1 MMEHLNRFASA
12 LSQDVTLQ
20 RARRDGVRVVRA
32 LPRATSDYII
42 EKAPVVQ
49 WAPQYQPRWILYDV
63 LAGITIGVLLIPQ
76 ALAYAKIATIPG
88 QYGLMSSWLPNF
100 LYFIMGTS
108 KDMSTGPTSLMGL
121 LTAEII
127 RDFTQDGF
135 SPQTIAST
143 TAMCVGIWCLVVG
156 LFKLGFL
163 LEFVSI
169 PVLNGFISAAGIVIM
184 LGQIP
189 SLFGV
194 KVGSGTG
201 TIIHDLFKQIPDFD
215 GPTTGVGLGGIVLLL
230 ILQKVGEKWG
240 KKSKALWLVGLARSA
255 IVLVLFTGMSYGINK
270 NRVDDPV
277 FDLSKV
283 KSDGINAPK
292 MVPTTLIPRVFPR
305 AVAPFLAATIEHLAI
320 AKGFARRN
328 GYVIDPAQELVYLGV
343 TNFFN
348 SFFSSMPVGGAM
360 SRTAVNSATGVK
372 SPAYGLVAG
381 GFVVLSIFELTPALF
396 WIPKATLAA
405 IIVLAVW
412 SILTS
417 PKVFYHYWRT
427 SLTDFTASQL
437 AFWITLF
444 VSTEIGIGVAVGFQ
458 LVVHILSTTFSRIN
472 RETVFPLSPPSSSQP
487 QESAATPA
495 GSINTTTSIDN
506 DNNGSRG
513 AGGSGRRVIPSG
525 IHVFTPHVPIIF
537 FNAFALKAQ
546 CWDLI
551 QTYTS
556 SPSPA
561 ALASPSSRNWSTAG
575 QRRARLLRARAGVST
590 DPPTIEGVVLDL
602 RNVAAID
609 TTGIVSLRDLRDDL
623 KAYVGDN
630 DGGRKVEVKLVGV
643 TEGVRRR
650 FERFGWGLV
659 EVSRRGFESQGSV
672 AGESV
677 VGDSKDEGL
686 KEYMFL
692 EDAVWDCG
700 SGGRRDREVV
710 VLRESGGFK
719 GNGDEKV

>member
-1 MMEHLNRFASA
+1 MEYLRRVGEAIST
-12 LSQDVTLQ
+12 DRTIQ
-20 RARRDGVRVVRA
+20 RARRDSVRVARA
-32 LPRATSDYII
+32 LPRATGDYII

-49 WAPQYQPRWILYDV
+49 WAPRYQPRWLLYDA

-127 RDFTQDGF
+127 RDFTKEGF
-135 SPQTIAST
+135 SPQSIAST

-201 TIIHDLFKQIPDFD
+201 TIIHDLFAQIPDFD
-215 GPTTGVGLGGIVLLL
+215 GPTTGVGLGGIVLLVL
-230 ILQKVGEKWG
+230 LQKVGERWG
-240 KKSKALWLVGLARSA
+240 KKYKALWLIGLARSA
-255 IVLVLFTGMSYGINK
+255 IVLILFTGMSYGLNK
-270 NRVDDPV
+270 NRVNDPI
-277 FDLSKV
+277 FELSKV
-283 KSDGINAPK
+283 KSDGINSPV
-292 MVPTTLIPRVFPR
+292 MPPTDLIPKVFPR

-328 GYVIDPAQELVYLGV
+328 NYVIDPAQELVYLGV

-372 SPAYGLVAG
+372 SPAYGLIAG
-381 GFVVLSIFELTPALF
+381 GFVVLAIFELSPALF
-396 WIPKATLAA
+396 WIPKATLAS

-417 PKVFYHYWRT
+417 PKVFYHYWKT
-427 SLTDFTASQL
+427 SLVDFTASML
-437 AFWITLF
+437 AFWVTLF
-444 VSTEIGIGVAVGFQ
+444 VSTEVGIGAAVGFQ
-458 LVVHILSTTFSRIN
+458 LAYHILYTTFSRV
-472 RETVFPLSPPSSSQP
+472 RHLTVFPPTPPSSYILNRAP
-487 QESAATPA
+487 TPT
-495 GSINTTTSIDN
+495 GSISPSSSSNSPSVLPTHPTIPIPASI
-506 DNNGSRG
+506 
-513 AGGSGRRVIPSG
+513 P
-525 IHVFTPHVPIIF
+525 VFRPHVPLIF
-537 FNAFALKAQ
+537 FNAFSLKSQ
-546 CWDLI
+546 LWDAI

-556 SPSPA
+556 SP
-561 ALASPSSRNWSTAG
+561 LPSSTTSSSTRAKDRNWSTAG
-575 QRRARLLRARAGVST
+575 ERRARHLRSRAGVPS
-590 DPPTIEGVVLDL
+590 DPDAIRGVVVDMGM
-602 RNVAAID
+602 VPCID
-609 TTGIVSLRDLRDDL
+609 TTGIVALRDLRDDL
-623 KAYVGDN
+623 RAYAGE
-630 DGGRKVEVKLVGV
+630 GVEVRLVGV
-643 TEGVRRR
+643 KDAVRER

-659 EVSRRGFESQGSV
+659 RAGRRGE
-672 AGESV
+672 GEE
-677 VGDSKDEGL
+677 GKDEGG
-686 KEYMFL
+686 M
-692 EDAVWDCG
+692 G
-700 SGGRRDREVV
+700 SVDERRVV
-710 VLRESGGFK
+710 VLRVEGEK
-719 GNGDEKV
+719 GEKGDEKV